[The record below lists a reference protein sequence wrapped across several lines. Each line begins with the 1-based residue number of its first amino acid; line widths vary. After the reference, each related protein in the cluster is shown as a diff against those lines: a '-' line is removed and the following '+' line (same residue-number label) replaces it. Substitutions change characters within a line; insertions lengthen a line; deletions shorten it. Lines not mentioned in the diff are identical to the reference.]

1 MLGTPDAE
9 QARKERR
16 LAQWLYM
23 RETHKE
29 VYEDS
34 SQMSTEAPIAKAP
47 KRARGIQRVSDL
59 LDAASVLIADS
70 GYEATTMTQ
79 IAQRAGASIGSLYQ
93 FFPSKEVLAEALFG
107 RYVERVASLL
117 EILVKRAPGLPP
129 SRLAN
134 QLVDLMLD
142 VRSDR
147 DAAAALSGSV
157 AGIVERRKP
166 LRGATRRQIAAILR
180 AANPRLA
187 EKTAIAAAVMIAH
200 FLKIVPTLA
209 KEEQEGGRSLVAQA
223 RNMLASYL
231 ERLLKP

>member
-1 MLGTPDAE
+1 MLGTPDVSNS
-9 QARKERR
+9 RMERR

-23 RETHKE
+23 RETHKQ
-29 VYEDS
+29 VYEGS
-34 SQMSTEAPIAKAP
+34 SQMSTEAAIAKAP
-47 KRARGIQRVSDL
+47 KRARGIQRVTDL
-59 LDAASVLIADS
+59 LDAASALFADS

-79 IAQRAGASIGSLYQ
+79 IAQRAEASIGSLYQ
-93 FFPSKEVLAEALFG
+93 FFPSKEVLAEALFS

-117 EILVKRAPGLPP
+117 EDLVKRAPGLSP

-142 VRSDR
+142 ARTDR

-180 AANPRLA
+180 AANPRLP
-187 EKTAIAAAVMIAH
+187 ERTAFAAAVMIAH

-209 KEEQEGGRSLVAQA
+209 KEEHDDGRSLVAQA
-223 RNMLASYL
+223 RTMLAGYL
-231 ERLLKP
+231 ERLVRR